1 MHTKNIRIF
10 PVGLL
15 GIWLWLVPVA
25 PLAFT
30 ACDAEPVKVSVTME
44 ADYSQIIEAINSASQ
59 TLTTKMALIESA
71 LSQGFAD
78 DKAAQDL
85 LRQAVSSL
93 SGTTAEKLAAVETA
107 VKSGTTSLEL
117 KLGLIEAAVTGGFA
131 DENAQQALVR
141 TAIAS
146 LSGTLAEKLAAV
158 ETAVGSQTT
167 SLATKLG
174 LIETAL
180 TEGLADEK
188 AGQALLQ
195 QAVEALSGTAA
206 ERLLAIEQ
214 AVDNQAS
221 SLATKLGLIDAAL
234 EKGLADNEESLLLI
248 GNAVASLD
256 STMEDKLPALEAAVK
271 SGTLGLATKLGLIET
286 AVAGGFADRAA
297 QEELLLKALQTLG
310 GTMEA
315 KLAAVTSAIGNQRTA
330 LSTQLELIDA
340 AIRDGILDQKA
351 AQGLIQ
357 DAVAAL
363 SANAADKLAA
373 IDTAVCSQTLALWIK
388 LELIESAVTSGLAS
402 EATALGEIGQ
412 ALTHLMLPGGQ
423 VDGIVNQIRMMD
435 TTLNQKVAGLLSDI
449 FTGVDTLS
457 EYRPILIAIKRALYD
472 LTDHSINGHEYIEMG
487 PGRKWATM
495 NVGATLP
502 EEKGD
507 YYAWGNVETH
517 YKSLNP
523 LVWKTGRS
531 GGYVG
536 ENYKFVEQG
545 GSHNDRRPE
554 DRITKYTLEDQ
565 DYNSWW
571 YNWGDKDRFRGDRAS
586 ELGDP
591 QYNYADDV
599 ARQDWGAT
607 WRIPTKADWEWLI
620 ENCTWEWTDD
630 YKGKRGM
637 LITSYI
643 PGFEFNQIF
652 LPGAMRIE
660 GTKYYPSYDS
670 GVAFWSSTLKR
681 TSEAYSM
688 QASLSECRIYPES
701 RFFGLPVRPVSN

>member
-15 GIWLWLVPVA
+15 GAWLWLVPVA

-180 TEGLADEK
+180 AEGLADEK

-195 QAVEALSGTAA
+195 QAVEALDGTAA

-234 EKGLADNEESLLLI
+234 EKGLSDNEESLLLI

-256 STMEDKLPALEAAVK
+256 STMEDKLPAIEAAVK
-271 SGTLGLATKLGLIET
+271 SGTLGLATKLGLIEK

-315 KLAAVTSAIGNQRTA
+315 KLAAVTSAIGNQGTA

-373 IDTAVCSQTLALWIK
+373 IDTAVSSQTLALWIK

-402 EATALGEIGQ
+402 EATALGQIDM

-472 LTDHSINGHEYIEMG
+472 LTDHSINGHEFIEMG

-502 EEKGD
+502 EEEGN
-507 YYAWGNVETH
+507 YYAWGELDPKAE
-517 YKSLNP
+517 YY
-523 LVWKTGRS
+523 WK
-531 GGYVG
+531 
-536 ENYKFVEQG
+536 NYKHWEYDANHFIG
-545 GSHNDRRPE
+545 DSALF
-554 DRITKYTLEDQ
+554 ITKYQIEDGVMQ
-565 DYNSWW
+565 SRW
-571 YNWGDKDRFRGDRAS
+571 YQWGKSDLDFCGDNAAW
-586 ELGDP
+586 LGHP
-591 QYNYADDV
+591 QYNFADDV
-599 ARQDWGAT
+599 ARQDWKDT
-607 WRIPTKADWEWLI
+607 WRIPTKVDWDWLL
-620 ENCTWEWTDD
+620 ENCTWEWTTD
-630 YKGKRGM
+630 YKGKCGM
-637 LITSYI
+637 IITSYI

-652 LPGAMRIE
+652 LPANSF
-660 GTKYYPSYDS
+660 YNSS
-670 GVAFWSSTLKR
+670 GVIAGNCYYWSSTLST
-681 TSEAYSM
+681 TSLGYILYADHEGGAIQYWGRL
-688 QASLSECRIYPES
+688 QG
-701 RFFGLPVRPVSN
+701 FPVRPVSD